1 MSTCQYELNCWPCY
15 RRHDSLSRL
24 VPWSMTANRIN
35 SLEIFILSRNSNVS
49 FFPGNCFGCFLLR
62 YHSDSRWW
70 RHLLTLPLLQFGVE
84 HGTSVT
90 HLQRERDI
98 EYQWKKQ
105 QLKNNR
111 LSLASIHFLLFIGI
125 FDFFFAWK
133 LMRCHWSDR
142 ITWCGPLHTPS
153 IWTGFS
159 EFEGR
164 SSHQRCVQHL
174 CQSWWCACQMLND

>member
-49 FFPGNCFGCFLLR
+49 FFPGNCFGCFLPR

-125 FDFFFAWK
+125 FDFFF
-133 LMRCHWSDR
+133 LLES
-142 ITWCGPLHTPS
+142 WCVAIGPIGSRGAALCTRHPFEPDSPS
-153 IWTGFS
+153 SKAGQVI
-159 EFEGR
+159 
-164 SSHQRCVQHL
+164 
-174 CQSWWCACQMLND
+174 NDVCSTFARVDDVPVKC